1 MKVASHLLLSFCV
14 GVWLG
19 SCAAPAVSEGKV
31 ATELGAVEVHDLRC
45 ERRIDPLGIGTRVPR
60 LSWKLCSQERGQRQ
74 SAYHL
79 LVASTVERLCAGEA
93 ELWDSGRVE
102 SDESVAVEY
111 AGVPLG
117 SRQRCWWRVR
127 VWDAAG
133 FPSAWSEP
141 ACFETGLLEAS
152 DWSAVWIEDGR
163 PTPESDEA
171 HYLEDPAPLFRRE
184 FALAGKVESAR
195 LYVSGLGYYEASING
210 ERVGDHALDPLW
222 TAYDERVLYS
232 TFDVTELL
240 REGKNAIGLTLGNGW
255 FNPLP
260 LRMWGHLNLRDALV
274 TGRPRGIAQLEVRL
288 EDGTR
293 RSVVTDGSWKWAPGP
308 VLRNN
313 VYLGEVY
320 DARRE
325 RPGWDRAGFDEG
337 GWSAA
342 VVSGG
347 ALGPLVSRSAP
358 PIRVLGELPAVER
371 TEPEPGVFVF
381 DLGQNFAG
389 WARLRV
395 EGAAGTRVRLR
406 FGELVR
412 EDGSLNPL
420 TSVCGQIKGA
430 GRGGPGAP
438 DVAWQEDVYVLR
450 GGGVESYTP
459 RFTFHGFRYVEVT
472 GYPGVPPLDAI
483 VGLPLACDVA
493 PVGRFSCSNE
503 RLNRID
509 EMVRWTFLSNLFG
522 VQSDCPHRERFGY
535 GGDIVPTCEAFMAM
549 LDMSN
554 FYPKVARD
562 FADSTRSPGA
572 LPMTAPWVGIGY
584 AGFEEGGSPVG
595 WSIAHPLLVRE
606 LYRWYGDRRLVEEQ
620 YENARAWVEY
630 VLEHSGGEGKV
641 LEIGLSD
648 HESLAPKP
656 VKVTS
661 TAFFARGA
669 ELVAELA
676 LVLGREG
683 EGERYAKLAKE
694 VRGAFARELVEEETG
709 TVGIGT
715 QGAQA
720 VALARE
726 LVPAAAQE
734 AAFRRL
740 AEPLQA
746 REAALSTGIFGTY
759 DLLDVLSREGRADLA
774 MKLVDRDEFP
784 GWGYMLANGATTLWE
799 HWKYSDD
806 TFSHNHPMFGSVSS
820 WMYRWLAGI
829 SPALDAVGFDRVLMR
844 PQPVEGLEWVK
855 AEYESVR
862 GRIASAW
869 RVEDGALTWHVVLPI
884 GVRAELVL
892 PEGWREGRVEES
904 GSPVEEAR
912 CVTRS
917 AGGSL
922 SVESGEY
929 WFTAWGRRAQR

>member
-1 MKVASHLLLSFCV
+1 MKATSLLLVLSIAA
-14 GVWLG
+14 WLA
-19 SCAAPAVSEGKV
+19 SCTAPAVGDGEV
-31 ATELGAVEVHDLRC
+31 APASGAVEAYDLRC
-45 ERRIDPLGIGTRVPR
+45 ERRVDPLGIGTRVPR
-60 LSWKLCSQERGQRQ
+60 LSWKLRSGERGQRQ
-74 SAYHL
+74 SAYRV
-79 LVASTVERLCAGEA
+79 LVAKTVDGLRAGEG

-102 SDESVAVEY
+102 SDESLTVEY
-111 AGVPLG
+111 AGMLLR
-117 SRQRCWWRVR
+117 SRQRCWWSVR

-133 FPSAWSEP
+133 TPSAWSEP
-141 ACFETGLLEAS
+141 ACFETGLLEPS
-152 DWSAVWIEDGR
+152 DWTAAWIEDGR
-163 PTPESDEA
+163 PTPESDEEY
-171 HYLEDPAPLFRRE
+171 YLEDPAPLFRRE
-184 FALAGKVESAR
+184 FELEGKVASAR

-210 ERVGDHALDPLW
+210 VRVGDHALDPLW

-232 TFDVTELL
+232 TYDVTELV
-240 REGKNAIGLTLGNGW
+240 REGRNAIGLTLGNGW

-274 TGRPRGIAQLEVRL
+274 TGRPRGIAQLEVEL

-293 RSVVTDGSWKWAPGP
+293 RRVVTDRSWKWATGP

-325 RPGWDRAGFDEG
+325 RAGWDRAGFDEV

-342 VVSGG
+342 VV
-347 ALGPLVSRSAP
+347 AERELGPLASQSAP
-358 PIRVLGELPAVER
+358 PIRVLGEVAAVER

-389 WARLRV
+389 WVRLRV
-395 EGAAGTRVRLR
+395 EGVAGTRVRLR

-420 TSVCGQIKGA
+420 TSVCGQIQGA

-472 GYPGVPPLDAI
+472 GYPGVPPRDAV
-483 VGLPLACDVA
+483 VGLPLACDVEPA
-493 PVGRFSCSNE
+493 GQFASSSE

-549 LDMSN
+549 LDMSS
-554 FYPKVARD
+554 FYPKVVRD

-584 AGFEEGGSPVG
+584 AGLEEGGSPVG
-595 WSIAHPLLVRE
+595 WSIAHPVLLRE

-620 YENARAWVEY
+620 YENARAWIEY
-630 VLEHSGGEGKV
+630 VLERGGGAGRV
-641 LEIGLSD
+641 LEVGLSD
-648 HESLAPKP
+648 HESLDPKP
-656 VKVTS
+656 VTVTS

-669 ELVAELA
+669 EIVAELA
-676 LVLGREG
+676 TVLGQE
-683 EGERYAKLAKE
+683 EEAARYAKLAEE
-694 VRGAFARELVEEETG
+694 VRETFARELVEEETG
-709 TVGIGT
+709 IVGIGT

-720 VALARE
+720 IALASE
-726 LVPAAAQE
+726 LVPVSVRE

-740 AEPLQA
+740 AEPLQTKT
-746 REAALSTGIFGTY
+746 AALSTGIFGTH
-759 DLLDVLSREGRADLA
+759 DLLDVLCRAGRADLA
-774 MKLVDRDEFP
+774 LHLVERDEFP

-799 HWKYSDD
+799 HWELSDN
-806 TFSHNHPMFGSVSS
+806 TYSHNHPMFGSVST

-829 SPALDAVGFDRVLMR
+829 SPAPDAVGFDRILMR
-844 PQPVEGLEWVK
+844 PQPVEGLDWVK

-869 RVEDGALTWHVVLPI
+869 RVERGVFTWHVTLPV

-892 PEGWREGRVEES
+892 PDAWREGRVEES
-904 GSPVEEAR
+904 GSPLDEAQYVEADANGNLVVE
-912 CVTRS
+912 
-917 AGGSL
+917 GG
-922 SVESGEY
+922 EF
-929 WFTAWGRRAQR
+929 WFTCRRSGGGGR